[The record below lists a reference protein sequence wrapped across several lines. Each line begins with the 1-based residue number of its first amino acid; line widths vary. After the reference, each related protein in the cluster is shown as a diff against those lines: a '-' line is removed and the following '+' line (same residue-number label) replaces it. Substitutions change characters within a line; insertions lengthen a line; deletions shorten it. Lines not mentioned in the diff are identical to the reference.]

1 MKINLYYRT
10 THNGIPPDFLDKKQY
25 HCSQCPEIFFNVQK
39 FKSHESKHHGLW
51 KPGQK
56 LKQYQCKT
64 CLEMFSG
71 KRNYIAHCEK
81 AHNEIIPLHHVDAI
95 KCHSCEMIFSG
106 MYSLVLVIDNFWP
119 FWKIFDRFA
128 ILFGQIW
135 YFLAILATY
144 GELQLHCPLWK
155 GALWN
160 YTLASCWCHQIAK
173 WSSQVRNFGVFF
185 SKIWAILLVFWASL
199 VFMSFFCHLANFLPF
214 SKIFC

>member
-106 MYSLVLVIDNFWP
+106 MWFWLFFQKIDMDINIEWSKQFKWNLYFYASGQSGP
-119 FWKIFDRFA
+119 FWAVVK
-128 ILFGQIW
+128 
-135 YFLAILATY
+135 
-144 GELQLHCPLWK
+144 
-155 GALWN
+155 
-160 YTLASCWCHQIAK
+160 
-173 WSSQVRNFGVFF
+173 
-185 SKIWAILLVFWASL
+185 LL
-199 VFMSFFCHLANFLPF
+199 
-214 SKIFC
+214 

>member
-1 MKINLYYRT
+1 MGFVFVLHTTANLPWLGVSKPFTTASSFIICLLKINLYYRT

-106 MYSLVLVIDNFWP
+106 
-119 FWKIFDRFA
+119 
-128 ILFGQIW
+128 
-135 YFLAILATY
+135 T
-144 GELQLHCPLWK
+144 
-155 GALWN
+155 
-160 YTLASCWCHQIAK
+160 
-173 WSSQVRNFGVFF
+173 
-185 SKIWAILLVFWASL
+185 
-199 VFMSFFCHLANFLPF
+199 
-214 SKIFC
+214 

>member
-106 MYSLVLVIDNFWP
+106 TYSLVLVIDNFWP
-119 FWKIFDRFA
+119 FCNVVQPNLTFFGYFGYFCA
-128 ILFGQIW
+128 ILSLFD
-135 YFLAILATY
+135 
-144 GELQLHCPLWK
+144 
-155 GALWN
+155 
-160 YTLASCWCHQIAK
+160 
-173 WSSQVRNFGVFF
+173 NFWPG
-185 SKIWAILLVFWASL
+185 
-199 VFMSFFCHLANFLPF
+199 SFFCSVLWGIPNNFWPF
-214 SKIFC
+214 FDT

>member
-119 FWKIFDRFA
+119 FWKIFDRFVCNIVWPNLIFFGHFGYLWGIA
-128 ILFGQIW
+128 I
-135 YFLAILATY
+135 
-144 GELQLHCPLWK
+144 
-155 GALWN
+155 
-160 YTLASCWCHQIAK
+160 TLSIVKRRIMKLYPCIMLMPSNCEMI
-173 WSSQVRNFGVFF
+173 F
-185 SKIWAILLVFWASL
+185 SGT
-199 VFMSFFCHLANFLPF
+199 
-214 SKIFC
+214 

>member
-95 KCHSCEMIFSG
+95 KLQNDLLR
-106 MYSLVLVIDNFWP
+106 YVI
-119 FWKIFDRFA
+119 
-128 ILFGQIW
+128 LG
-135 YFLAILATY
+135 
-144 GELQLHCPLWK
+144 
-155 GALWN
+155 
-160 YTLASCWCHQIAK
+160 
-173 WSSQVRNFGVFF
+173 FF
-185 SKIWAILLVFWASL
+185 SVSYT
-199 VFMSFFCHLANFLPF
+199 HLTLPTNREV
-214 SKIFC
+214 

>member
-106 MYSLVLVIDNFWP
+106 TYSLVLVIDNFWP
-119 FWKIFDRFA
+119 FLKIFGHFA
-128 ILFGQIW
+128 ILFSQI
-135 YFLAILATY
+135 
-144 GELQLHCPLWK
+144 
-155 GALWN
+155 
-160 YTLASCWCHQIAK
+160 
-173 WSSQVRNFGVFF
+173 
-185 SKIWAILLVFWASL
+185 
-199 VFMSFFCHLANFLPF
+199 
-214 SKIFC
+214 